1 MLDCEISLPGV
12 EPDPA
17 APPPTVSKTRVKLQ
31 GAVHQPDR
39 CFDVLAKVTQ
49 HVASMGKYARIIARD
64 VKGLPSEVDGSMPV
78 CIPRVCRPAHIKLK
92 VAPRGKGEGGAIAW
106 IALDRPPE
114 QVDGLDDAVLFVR
127 AAVWERA
134 QVEIIGSEIV
144 RPAIGQ
150 SADLGGLQR
159 GLYDT
164 SNAHRDIVLKLQGVL
179 HVAVE
184 AVGPE
189 MRPVRGV
196 DQLRSDAHA
205 TACLAHR
212 PFQYVPDTE
221 FASDLLHVDHLA
233 FVSEARISGYDE
245 EPANA
250 AERGNN
256 VLNHSLGEIF
266 LLGIAAHIGKGQHGN

>member
-1 MLDCEISLPGV
+1 
-12 EPDPA
+12 
-17 APPPTVSKTRVKLQ
+17 
-31 GAVHQPDR
+31 
-39 CFDVLAKVTQ
+39 
-49 HVASMGKYARIIARD
+49 MGKYARIVARD

-78 CIPRVCRPAHIKLK
+78 CIPRVCRAAYIKLK
-92 VAPRGKGEGGAIAW
+92 VAPRGQGEGWAVAW

-164 SNAHRDIVLKLQGVL
+164 SDADRDIVLKLQDVL
-179 HVAVE
+179 HIAVE

-196 DQLRSDAHA
+196 DQLRGDAHA
-205 TACLAHR
+205 TACLAHGA
-212 PFQYVPDTE
+212 FEHIAHAE
-221 FASDLLHVDHLA
+221 FAPDLLHIDGAA
-233 FVSEARISGYDE
+233 FVGEARVASDDE
-245 EPANA
+245 EPFDPREGSDDLLDHAHRQSIPAQDRHSRSGKA
-250 AERGNN
+250 ARQ
-256 VLNHSLGEIF
+256 STACQAIR
-266 LLGIAAHIGKGQHGN
+266 AAALIPPQL